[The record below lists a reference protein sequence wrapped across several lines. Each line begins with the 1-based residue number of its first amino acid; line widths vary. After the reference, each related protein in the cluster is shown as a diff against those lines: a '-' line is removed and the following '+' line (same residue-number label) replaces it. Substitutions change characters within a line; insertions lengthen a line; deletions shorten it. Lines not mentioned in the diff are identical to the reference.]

1 VTATHTTNE
10 TDISLYVGD
19 GEENT
24 GIGYT
29 SGIFLRDGLLSVSMF
44 DEDDLESIRES
55 AADWETERLDPV
67 LDAYGERQDRFATV
81 SNMEVDR
88 LYTPND
94 IEDIDYGEDLG
105 FPGEPPFTRG
115 IYPTMHRGR
124 TWTMRQ
130 FAGFGTPDETNERFH
145 YLIEEGQTGLSTAF
159 DMPTLMGIDSDHK
172 MSRGEVGKEG
182 VAVDTLR
189 DMEILFDGID
199 LGEVSTSFTI
209 NPSAAVIYAM
219 YIALADQQGVPR
231 EEVRGTLQND
241 MFKEFIAQK
250 EWVVPPEPSL
260 RIVTDIIEF
269 SVENTPKFKP
279 VSISGYHIREAGSTA
294 IQELAFTLADGMAY
308 VEDCLDR
315 GMDID
320 EFGPTLSFFFNSHN
334 SLFEEVAKFRAA
346 RRIWGRVM
354 DEWYGAETDE
364 ARMLKFHTQTAGQS
378 LTAQQPLNN
387 VARVT
392 IQALAAVLGGT
403 QSLHTNSYDE
413 ALALPSE
420 QAVRVALRTQQI
432 IADESGAADIID
444 PLGGSFAVE
453 SLTNE
458 VEREAMDYIT
468 EIKEMGDG
476 SMREGVLAGINDGFF
491 QREIQD
497 AAYEYQERVERE
509 EETVV
514 GVNKYE
520 IEEDTQPD
528 LLQVDKEV
536 EERQK
541 ERLKSVKAERD
552 DAAVEEA
559 LERIDEAA
567 RNGDNVM
574 PAIIDAVK
582 AYATMGEIMGVFEE
596 YYGSYR
602 ETVNVA

>member
-1 VTATHTTNE
+1 MFMRAHVE
-10 TDISLYVGD
+10 
-19 GEENT
+19 
-24 GIGYT
+24 
-29 SGIFLRDGLLSVSMF
+29 SGSMY
-44 DEDDLESIRES
+44 DEDDLQAIQEA
-55 AADWETERLDPV
+55 AADWEENRRDPV

-88 LYTPND
+88 LYTP
-94 IEDIDYGEDLG
+94 EDVADLDYVEDLG

-115 IYPTMHRGR
+115 VYPTMHRGR

-130 FAGFGTPDETNERFH
+130 FAGFGTAEETNERFH
-145 YLIEEGQTGLSTAF
+145 YLTEEGQTGLSTAF
-159 DMPTLMGIDSDHK
+159 DMPTLMGIDSDHR
-172 MSRGEVGKEG
+172 MSNGEVGKEG

-209 NPSAAVIYAM
+209 NPSAPVIYAM
-219 YIALADQQGVPR
+219 YVALADQQGVPR
-231 EEVRGTLQND
+231 EQVRGTLQND

-260 RIVTDIIEF
+260 RLVTDVIEF
-269 SVENTPKFKP
+269 SVAETPKFKP

-308 VEDCLDR
+308 VEACLDR
-315 GMDID
+315 GMDIE

-346 RRIWGRVM
+346 RRIWARITE
-354 DEWYGAETDE
+354 EWYGAETDK

-420 QAVRVALRTQQI
+420 EAVRVALRTQQI

-453 SLTNE
+453 SLTDE
-458 VEREAMDYIT
+458 VESEAMAYIE
-468 EIKEMGDG
+468 EIREMGDG
-476 SMREGVLAGINDGFF
+476 SMRDGVLKGIEDGYF

-520 IEEDTQPD
+520 IDEDTQPD
-528 LLQVDKEV
+528 ILTVDQDV
-536 EERQK
+536 QERQQN
-541 ERLKSVKAERD
+541 RLAAVKAERD
-552 DAAVEEA
+552 DEAVEDA
-559 LERIDEAA
+559 LAAIEEAA
-567 RNGDNVM
+567 RSDENVV
-574 PAIIDAVK
+574 PAIVDAVK
-582 AYATMGEIMGVFEE
+582 VYATMGEIMGVFEDLH
-596 YYGSYR
+596 GSYQ
-602 ETVNVA
+602 ETISVA